1 VSAASGGIDP
11 WFVDQIA
18 TLVDLRAALVDA
30 PVLDERLLRR
40 SKRAGLSDAQIAA
53 LRPELAGEDGVRAL
67 RHRLHLRPV
76 YKTVDTCAAEFA
88 AATPYHYSSYDEE
101 TEVAPSDRPKVII
114 LGSGPNRIGQGI
126 EFDYSCV
133 HAVQALR
140 VAGFE
145 TIMVNCNPETVST
158 DYDTA
163 DRLYFEPLT
172 FEDVVEV
179 VHAEDTSAAAAGGPG
194 VVGVIVQL
202 GGQTPLGLARRLK
215 AAGVPIVGT
224 SPESIHLAEDR
235 GAFGKLLAEAGLLAP
250 AHGTATSFAE
260 AKRIAD
266 EIGYPV
272 LVRPSYV
279 LGGRGME
286 IVYDDATLR
295 DYIGRA
301 TDISPEHPVLV
312 DRFLDDAIEIDV
324 DALAD
329 ASGEVYLGGIM
340 EHIEEAGIHSGDS
353 ACALPPITLAPAD
366 VAQVRAYTEAIARRI
381 GVRGLLNVQY
391 ALKDDHLYVLE
402 ANPRASR
409 TVPFVS
415 KATAVPLAKAAARI
429 MLGATIAE
437 LRSDG
442 TLLADGDGGAL
453 PAGAPLAVKEAVLP
467 FKRFR
472 TIDGRGVDSLLG
484 PEMKSTGEVMGIDT
498 AFGRAFAKS
507 QSAAYGS
514 LPTEGKVFVTVA
526 NRDKRAM
533 IFPVKRL
540 ADLGFEIIATTGT
553 GEVLRRYGVEC
564 EIVPKHYEAHGG
576 RDAVAVIASGEVGL
590 VINTPQGSGARLD
603 GYEIRSAAVAADIP
617 CITTV
622 PGAAAAVMG
631 IEALIRGEMAVRPLQ
646 ELHAVIRP
654 GS

>member
-1 VSAASGGIDP
+1 V
-11 WFVDQIA
+11 V
-18 TLVDLRAALVDA
+18 
-30 PVLDERLLRR
+30 
-40 SKRAGLSDAQIAA
+40 
-53 LRPELAGEDGVRAL
+53 
-67 RHRLHLRPV
+67 
-76 YKTVDTCAAEFA
+76 
-88 AATPYHYSSYDEE
+88 
-101 TEVAPSDRPKVII
+101 I

-133 HAVQALR
+133 HAVMALR
-140 VAGFE
+140 AAAFE
-145 TIMVNCNPETVST
+145 TVMVNCNPETVST

-179 VHAEDTSAAAAGGPG
+179 VHAEDTSGQAAGGPG
-194 VVGVIVQL
+194 VIGVIVQL
-202 GGQTPLGLARRLK
+202 GGQTPLSLAQRLK
-215 AAGVPIVGT
+215 DAGLPIVGT

-235 GAFGKLLAEAGLLAP
+235 GAFGALLARAGLRAP
-250 AHGTATSFAE
+250 AHGMATSYDD

-266 EIGYPV
+266 DIGYPV

-301 TDISPEHPVLV
+301 TEISPEHPVLV

-324 DALAD
+324 DALCD
-329 ASGEVYLGGIM
+329 ATGEIFLGGVM

-353 ACALPPITLAPAD
+353 ACALPPITLGATHIEA
-366 VAQVRAYTEAIARRI
+366 VRRYTGEIARGV

-391 ALKDDHLYVLE
+391 ALKDDALYVLE

-437 LRSDG
+437 LRAEGVLPAS
-442 TLLADGDGGAL
+442 GDGGKL
-453 PAGAPLAVKEAVLP
+453 PSNAPIAVKEAVLP

-472 TIDGRGVDSLLG
+472 TPAGKGVDSLLG

-498 AFGRAFAKS
+498 AFGHAFAKS
-507 QSAAYGS
+507 QAAAYGS
-514 LPTEGKVFVTVA
+514 LPTAGKIFVSVA
-526 NRDKRAM
+526 NRDKRGM

-540 ADLGFEIIATTGT
+540 ADLGFEIVATTGT
-553 GEVLRRYGVEC
+553 GEVLRRHGIDC
-564 EIVPKHYEAHGG
+564 ELIRKHYEEPGDG
-576 RDAVAVIASGEVGL
+576 RDAVSMIGSGEIAL
-590 VINTPQGSGARLD
+590 VINTPQGSGASARSD
-603 GYEIRSAAVAADIP
+603 GYEIRSAAVTADIP

-631 IEALIRGEMAVRPLQ
+631 IEALIRGDMSVRPLQ
-646 ELHAVIRP
+646 ELHAALRD
-654 GS
+654 GRE